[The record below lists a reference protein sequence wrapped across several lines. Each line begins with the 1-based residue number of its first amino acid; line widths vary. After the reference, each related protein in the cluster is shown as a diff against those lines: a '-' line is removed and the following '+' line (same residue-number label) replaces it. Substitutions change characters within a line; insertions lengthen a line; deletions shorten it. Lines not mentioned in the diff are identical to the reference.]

1 MAKPNT
7 KVATKVAIYGAT
19 GESGGLIINALLESE
34 DVQFD
39 VTALAR
45 GSGDKPGYQAL
56 ASRGVNVVTIDLND
70 AVDVIAKSLDSID
83 VVIAA
88 VPPHVLETQI
98 PLARAAKLAG
108 VKRFVPSSFAMA
120 LAPGGV
126 ATVQDSREK
135 VLAEIKSLDL
145 PYTVI
150 EVGWW
155 HFGFIP
161 KLPSGRTDW
170 AISLP
175 EFIVNMIPGD
185 GNMKTCVVDNLDV
198 GKFVAKIIV
207 DDRTVNQ
214 KVMANGD
221 ILSLNEAFDMVEELT
236 GEKPERKYWSAEQLN
251 ATIKQLQA
259 ATQDGKADY
268 VTLVGRYWLEY
279 YYSSFIDGDN
289 SPEGVERLG
298 FLWAKDLY
306 PEVKPTTFKQFFQDI
321 LDKKRTLPY
330 AGRS

>member
-1 MAKPNT
+1 MGKPS
-7 KVATKVAIYGAT
+7 TKVAIYGAT
-19 GESGGLIINALLESE
+19 GESGGLIINGLLESE
-34 DVQFD
+34 DAHFD

-45 GSGDKPGYQAL
+45 ESGDKPGYQAL
-56 ASRGVNVVTIDLND
+56 ATRGVKIVTIDLNA
-70 AVDVIAKSLDSID
+70 AVEVIAKSLESID

-88 VPPHVLETQI
+88 VPPHVLDAQI

-126 ATVQDSREK
+126 ATVQDAREK
-135 VLAEIKSLDL
+135 VLAEIKTLDL

-161 KLPSGRTDW
+161 RLPSGRTDW
-170 AISLP
+170 AIALP
-175 EFIVNMIPGD
+175 DFIVNVIPGD
-185 GNMKTCVVDNLDV
+185 GNMKTCLVDNLDV
-198 GKFVAKIIV
+198 GRLVAKIIV
-207 DDRTVNQ
+207 DDRTLNQ

-221 ILSLNEAFDMVEELT
+221 VLTFNEAFDLADELT
-236 GEKPERKYWSAEQLN
+236 GEKSERKYWSAEQLD

-268 VTLVGRYWLEY
+268 VTLVGRFWLEY

-298 FLWAKDLY
+298 FIWAKDLY
-306 PEVKPTTFKQFFQDI
+306 PEFKPTTFKQFFQDI
-321 LDKKRTLPY
+321 LDRKRTLPY

>member
-1 MAKPNT
+1 MTKPS
-7 KVATKVAIYGAT
+7 TKVAIYGAT
-19 GESGGLIINALLESE
+19 GESGGLIINALLKSE
-34 DVQFD
+34 DAQFD

-45 GSGDKPGYQAL
+45 GSGDKPEYQAL
-56 ASRGVNVVTIDLND
+56 ASRGVKIATIDLDD
-70 AVDVIAKSLDSID
+70 AVEVIAKSLESID
-83 VVIAA
+83 VLIAA
-88 VPPHVLETQI
+88 VPPHVIETQI

-170 AISLP
+170 AIALP
-175 EFIVNMIPGD
+175 DFIVNMIPGD
-185 GNMKTCVVDNLDV
+185 GNMKTCLVDNLDV
-198 GKFVAKIIV
+198 GRLVAKIIV
-207 DDRTVNQ
+207 DDRTLNQ

-221 ILSLNEAFDMVEELT
+221 VLTLNEAFEVVEHLT
-236 GEKPERKYWSAEQLN
+236 GEKPERKYWPAEQLD

-259 ATQDGKADY
+259 ATQDGQVDY
-268 VTLVGRYWLEY
+268 VTLVGRFWLEY

-298 FLWAKDLY
+298 FIWAKDLY
-306 PEVKPTTFKQFFQDI
+306 PDFKPISFKQFFQDI

>member
-1 MAKPNT
+1 MAKPS
-7 KVATKVAIYGAT
+7 TKVAIYGAA
-19 GESGGLIINALLESE
+19 GESGGLIINGLLESE
-34 DVQFD
+34 DAQFD

-45 GSGDKPGYQAL
+45 ESGDKPGYQAL
-56 ASRGVNVVTIDLND
+56 ATRGVKIVTINLNN
-70 AVDVIAKSLDSID
+70 AVEVIVKSLESID

-88 VPPHVLETQI
+88 VPPHVLEAQI

-108 VKRFVPSSFAMA
+108 VKRFVPSSYAMA
-120 LAPGGV
+120 LAPGGA
-126 ATVQDSREK
+126 ATVQNSREK
-135 VLAEIKSLDL
+135 VLAEVKSLDL

-170 AISLP
+170 AIALP
-175 EFIVNMIPGD
+175 DFIVNMIPGD
-185 GNMKTCVVDNLDV
+185 GNMKTCLVDNLDV
-198 GKFVAKIIV
+198 GRLVAKIIV
-207 DDRTVNQ
+207 DDRTLNQ

-221 ILSLNEAFDMVEELT
+221 VLTFNEVYDMAEELT
-236 GEKPERKYWSAEQLN
+236 GEKPEIKYWSAEQLD

-268 VTLVGRYWLEY
+268 VTLVGRFWLEY

-298 FLWAKDLY
+298 FIWAKDLY
-306 PEVKPTTFKQFFQDI
+306 PEFKPTAFKQFFQDI

>member
-1 MAKPNT
+1 MTKPS
-7 KVATKVAIYGAT
+7 TKVAIYGAT

-34 DVQFD
+34 DAQFD

-56 ASRGVNVVTIDLND
+56 ASRGVKIATIDLND
-70 AVDVIAKSLDSID
+70 AVEVIAKSLESID

-88 VPPHVLETQI
+88 VPPHVIETQI

-120 LAPGGV
+120 LAPGGLS
-126 ATVQDSREK
+126 TVQDSREK

-170 AISLP
+170 AIALP
-175 EFIVNMIPGD
+175 DFIVNMIPGD
-185 GNMKTCVVDNLDV
+185 GNMKTCLVDNLDV
-198 GKFVAKIIV
+198 GRLVAKIIV
-207 DDRTVNQ
+207 DDRALNQ

-221 ILSLNEAFDMVEELT
+221 VLTFNEAFDLVKQLT
-236 GEKPERKYWSAEQLN
+236 GEKPERKYWSAEQLD

-259 ATQDGKADY
+259 ATQDGQVDY
-268 VTLVGRYWLEY
+268 VTLVGRFWLEY

-298 FLWAKDLY
+298 FIWAKDLY
-306 PEVKPTTFKQFFQDI
+306 PEFKPTSFKQFFQDI

>member
-1 MAKPNT
+1 MLKPST
-7 KVATKVAIYGAT
+7 QVAIYGAT

-34 DVQFD
+34 DAQFD
-39 VTALAR
+39 MKALAR

-56 ASRGVNVVTIDLND
+56 ASRRVKIVTIDLND
-70 AVDVIAKSLDSID
+70 AVEVIAKSLDTID

-88 VPPHVLETQI
+88 VSPHVLEAQI

-120 LAPGGV
+120 LAPDSV

-161 KLPSGRTDW
+161 KLLSGRTDW
-170 AISLP
+170 TIVLP
-175 EFIVNMIPGD
+175 DFIVNMIPGD
-185 GNMKTCVVDNLDV
+185 GNMKTCLVDNLDV
-198 GKFVAKIIV
+198 GRLVAKIIV
-207 DDRTVNQ
+207 DDRTLNQ

-221 ILSLNEAFDMVEELT
+221 VLTFNEVFDMVEKLT
-236 GEKPERKYWSAEQLN
+236 GEKPERKYWSAEQLD

-259 ATQDGKADY
+259 ATQDGQVDY
-268 VTLVGRYWLEY
+268 VTLVGRFWLEY

-298 FLWAKDLY
+298 FIWAKDLY
-306 PEVKPTTFKQFFQDI
+306 PELKPTLFKQFFQDI